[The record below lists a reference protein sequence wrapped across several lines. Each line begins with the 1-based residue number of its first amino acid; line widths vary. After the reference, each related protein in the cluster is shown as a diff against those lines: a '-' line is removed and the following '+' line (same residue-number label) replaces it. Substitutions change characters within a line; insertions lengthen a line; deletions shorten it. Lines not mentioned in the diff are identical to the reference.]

1 MQLLLQQQNFADQ
14 LLHLSEL
21 TNSANLLCEYF
32 VGLSQWGAE
41 EIVVATAFCRRVA
54 TTFRFNP
61 EWLS

>member
-32 VGLSQWGAE
+32 VGLSQWE
-41 EIVVATAFCRRVA
+41 
-54 TTFRFNP
+54 P
-61 EWLS
+61 ELLLQLHSADRLQQLSDLILNG